1 MFSAKIMYDLFK
13 HDNEQNLFDF
23 SLCFFFLEFFI
34 VLKGLEITVEICN
47 NNATLL
53 PFKQG

>member
-23 SLCFFFLEFFI
+23 SLCFFFLEIFI